1 MICYHNTYRLFF
13 LQLTEWVQEENV
25 TALLADNGNTSSID
39 IGVIQRGTLVHLGLH
54 LWKIILLICLDQTVL
69 NHHHQIGLT
78 QGPSQVS
85 NQNQPH
91 TASQQC

>member
-1 MICYHNTYRLFF
+1 M
-13 LQLTEWVQEENV
+13 TEWVQEENV
-25 TALLADNGNTSSID
+25 TDLLADNGNTSSID